1 MKTIDAAL
9 CRTLLPSRPQEG
21 HKGTFGRLL
30 LCCGSPAMPGAAA
43 LCAGAALRCGVGLVE
58 LFSHPAVCRIV
69 GARFPEPVYTPAR
82 TARRLSG
89 RQAKAS
95 FAVFGPGAGQGAPA
109 RARLRILWESGAPLL
124 VDADGINSLAAHRD
138 RIRPRTGATILT
150 PHPLEMARLLDTTAA
165 EVQKDRESAALRAA
179 GHFGAVTVLKGA
191 GTIVASPGGDLYFS
205 PVACSGLA
213 KGGSGDV
220 LSGMILSLLG
230 MGLDAFS
237 AACCGVYLH
246 GLAGDIA
253 ARELTE
259 YAMTPT
265 DMVERIPCAYKE
277 ILQADLG

>member
-9 CRTLLPSRPQEG
+9 CRTLLPPRPQEG

-95 FAVFGPGAGQGAPA
+95 FAVFGPGAGQGASA
-109 RARLRILWESGAPLL
+109 RARLKLLWESGAPLL

-220 LSGMILSLLG
+220 LSGVIGALAAQGIDALSAAVLGVWIHARAGELGVACLGERSLLPSDLPG
-230 MGLDAFS
+230 FFPQVFREIAECDAN
-237 AACCGVYLH
+237 
-246 GLAGDIA
+246 
-253 ARELTE
+253 
-259 YAMTPT
+259 
-265 DMVERIPCAYKE
+265 
-277 ILQADLG
+277 